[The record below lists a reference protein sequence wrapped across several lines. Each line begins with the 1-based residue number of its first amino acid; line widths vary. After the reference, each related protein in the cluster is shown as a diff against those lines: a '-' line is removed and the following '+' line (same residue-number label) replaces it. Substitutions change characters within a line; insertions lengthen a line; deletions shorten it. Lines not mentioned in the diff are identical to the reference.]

1 MVFIAIRSD
10 VAGFFKEKYEKDLSE
25 NWFNVDVHG
34 A

>member
-25 NWFNVDVHG
+25 SWTKVDDSG

>member
-1 MVFIAIRSD
+1 MVFIAIRAD

-25 NWFNVDVHG
+25 NWLKVDDSG